1 MDRPRVLN
9 VPEVAKLDGRAIDMK
24 DPEIL
29 AAARRAVRDPVSIMM
44 NGIKGA
50 WDIIDMVVMV
60 GGHPSHYAEE
70 IAERMPDMPIYVPKH
85 SVFRNVEGLQL
96 IGEGLGQGLAERHPQ
111 ERRYL
116 GLPHPNPPGR

>member
-9 VPEVAKLDGRAIDMK
+9 VPEVAKLDGRAIDMR

-29 AAARRAVRDPVSIMM
+29 TAARRAVRDPMSIMM

-70 IAERMPDMPIYVPKH
+70 IAERMPDMPIYAPKH
-85 SVFRNVEGLQL
+85 SVFSNVEGLQL
-96 IGEGLGQGLAERHPQ
+96 IGEGIAQAEARADA
-111 ERRYL
+111 EAV
-116 GLPHPNPPGR
+116 